1 MGPRLGTLGSATLI
15 ERVPQYARVGG
26 GGARSAPAHSCVPPS
41 PRGALD
47 PRAMGTSRNNCSQNA
62 ENVGWYDVCDA
73 SDAEVA
79 RMRRSVWVVPNF
91 VITSLVVL
99 TGACGG
105 VPPSEPTAQHCT
117 PDEEGAC
124 GCPDGTQSV
133 KQCN

>member
-1 MGPRLGTLGSATLI
+1 
-15 ERVPQYARVGG
+15 
-26 GGARSAPAHSCVPPS
+26 
-41 PRGALD
+41 
-47 PRAMGTSRNNCSQNA
+47 
-62 ENVGWYDVCDA
+62 
-73 SDAEVA
+73 
-79 RMRRSVWVVPNF
+79 MRRSVWVVPNF

-133 KQCN
+133 KQCNSNGTWGACQCTGK